1 LGPAKRIGFE
11 CISFSYEICITTGYS
26 CTPWLGT
33 AYDFQKQ
40 LRGLLSVVWKPEDIL
55 PREISPTTLE
65 IRSTMYVSHL
75 PERTLPDIS
84 NAG

>member
-1 LGPAKRIGFE
+1 MPD
-11 CISFSYEICITTGYS
+11 S

-65 IRSTMYVSHL
+65 IR
-75 PERTLPDIS
+75 
-84 NAG
+84 